1 MGRRKLSS
9 GTGTDA
15 TAFETENFAPGS
27 NTLILLFVTS
37 ATPVFPGGVAGTP
50 TVTGNGLA
58 WVRAQSVLYGANGDR
73 RLTCFRASGA
83 APSDGAAVIDFGS
96 ETQDFCAW
104 SVFEYSDVDVSGAQG
119 EAAIAQVFAVT
130 ATGQSLDRI
139 PGAVGRPEPQL
150 RRRRHRHRIGA
161 RGCHRCVARRR
172 LHGNRRARRHTGFPG
187 QGRHVADRGRCGVEY
202 GDRLDVEHRPVRR
215 GPRSGGQGRSAGR
228 HGRDHSGP
236 GRRRR
241 ARSTVS
247 NRCCSFTLEK
257 FFPSDAKRYIEHAA
271 LWTAQDPDDDRNGWG
286 GKPGDPF
293 PRNPTVA
300 GNGSGGCS
308 QRARRLPLRRGT
320 RRRKRSQVLRTRWL
334 ERPEPDAR
342 TRRNG
347 PKLQSLQRSERDCE
361 GLHDHPGVREK
372 QILVS
377 RGSDPRRAARTIGR
391 DTPGVDLSKLSSA
404 DYATRPWC
412 ATSCSSRR
420 TINRSEAA
428 DVRTSRPAKC
438 RLMQGTGNAWRFWP
452 GHRRRFCPEIPGP
465 HRLSSQRARLS
476 AVPIRRRQRHRDD
489 RRGIDRRCT

>member
-130 ATGQSLDRI
+130 ATGQSLTASLAPSADPNRNFAVGAI
-139 PGAVGRPEPQL
+139 AIESALGAVIGVSPGAGFTEIDEQDVTPAFLGKAGTLQTEDAAASNTAIAWTWNTAQSAAALVLEVKAAPPADTGGTTPAPADDGALVNRFEPVL
-150 RRRRHRHRIGA
+150 
-161 RGCHRCVARRR
+161 
-172 LHGNRRARRHTGFPG
+172 F
-187 QGRHVADRGRCGVEY
+187 
-202 GDRLDVEHRPVRR
+202 
-215 GPRSGGQGRSAGR
+215 
-228 HGRDHSGP
+228 
-236 GRRRR
+236 
-241 ARSTVS
+241 
-247 NRCCSFTLEK
+247 FTLEK

-286 GKPGDPF
+286 RQAGRPLSAQPHCS
-293 PRNPTVA
+293 

-361 GLHDHPGVREK
+361 GLHDHPGVRRK
-372 QILVS
+372 
-377 RGSDPRRAARTIGR
+377 
-391 DTPGVDLSKLSSA
+391 A
-404 DYATRPWC
+404 DSGITR
-412 ATSCSSRR
+412 
-420 TINRSEAA
+420 
-428 DVRTSRPAKC
+428 K
-438 RLMQGTGNAWRFWP
+438 
-452 GHRRRFCPEIPGP
+452 
-465 HRLSSQRARLS
+465 
-476 AVPIRRRQRHRDD
+476 
-489 RRGIDRRCT
+489 